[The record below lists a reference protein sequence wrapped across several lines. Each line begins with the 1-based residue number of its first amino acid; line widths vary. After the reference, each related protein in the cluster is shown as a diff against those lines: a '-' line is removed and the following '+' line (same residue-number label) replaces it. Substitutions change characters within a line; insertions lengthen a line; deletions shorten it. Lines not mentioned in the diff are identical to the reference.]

1 MKAEDINWTFLIAS
15 GNIKRSFD
23 HVQHLFMAMADAT
36 RFQGK
41 RGFFGADKGEKHFN
55 KFVDLLIPQLK
66 IMHQEGLISYSDD
79 PDDICDKIHM
89 MNTFFYTA
97 FPNWPDAL
105 QFSTSFFVENR
116 VIASKIVGQQLGKL
130 FGWSTF
136 TDSDGSIYV
145 GEGKDNKRNGHGTLN
160 WPNGSKYVGEWKDGK
175 RNGQGTLTWI
185 DGDKYVGE
193 WKNDKRAGKGIFNR
207 PNGNKY
213 VGEYKG
219 DKKNGHGTYT
229 WPNGDKYVGEWKDDK
244 MTGQGTLT
252 MANGDTYVGEFKDD
266 KYVGQRVIGTI
277 DSGVY
282 VGDFEDEAFAAYE
295 NADFATALKIWTPLA
310 EQGDAAAQSNLGVL
324 YHQGQGVTQDY
335 NTAVKWYTRAAEQGD
350 ADAQSNLGIMFENG
364 SGVLQ
369 DYVKAHMWYN
379 IAAIDGSSKEAAS
392 NREDIAQKMTSAQ
405 IEKAQ
410 EAASRCIKK
419 NFKNC
424 D

>member
-1 MKAEDINWTFLIAS
+1 MKAEDINWTFLIA
-15 GNIKRSFD
+15 GGKIKRSFD

-41 RGFFGADKGEKHFN
+41 RGFFSADKGEKHFN

-79 PDDICDKIHM
+79 PDDICNKIHM

-130 FGWSTF
+130 FGWSTI
-136 TDSDGSIYV
+136 TDSDGGKYI
-145 GEGKDNKRNGHGTLN
+145 GEVKGNKLNGHGT
-160 WPNGSKYVGEWKDGK
+160 
-175 RNGQGTLTWI
+175 
-185 DGDKYVGE
+185 
-193 WKNDKRAGKGIFNR
+193 FN
-207 PNGNKY
+207 
-213 VGEYKG
+213 
-219 DKKNGHGTYT
+219 

-244 MTGQGTLT
+244 RNGQGRLTWPNGDKYVGEWRDGKRNGQGALTL
-252 MANGDTYVGEFKDD
+252 ANGEKYVGEFKDD
-266 KYVGQRVIGTI
+266 KFVGQSVIGTI
-277 DSGVY
+277 ESDVY

-335 NTAVKWYTRAAEQGD
+335 KTAVKWYKRAAEQGD

-392 NREDIAQKMTSAQ
+392 NREDIAKKMTPAQ

-410 EAASRCIKK
+410 EAATRCIKQ